1 MQAIELTL
9 LSNSF
14 EYDDIGQR
22 IPKQKERKV
31 PIINIQSIYHE
42 EFYEA
47 NKQGLRPSVKFVLS
61 SFSYSGETELIYAGQ
76 KYTVIR
82 NTSTNLDEITLIC
95 ERKIGDVYQK
105 N

>member
-31 PIINIQSIYHE
+31 PIISTLSI
-42 EFYEA
+42 
-47 NKQGLRPSVKFVLS
+47 
-61 SFSYSGETELIYAGQ
+61 
-76 KYTVIR
+76 
-82 NTSTNLDEITLIC
+82 
-95 ERKIGDVYQK
+95 
-105 N
+105 